1 MEEKMYRKNENEELV
16 ELSNEELSKIQE
28 EGGECYKRVA
38 IVVTASNI
46 REGVNSFNILEKQF
60 ADIYKR
66 EFKEISEEDIK
77 EKIRE
82 VYYPTDEEI
91 EKDRIFEEEQLKN
104 ANLSKEEWKNRLNSI
119 FTNLFK
125 VGSHGTN

>member
-1 MEEKMYRKNENEELV
+1 MEQKEEKMYKKNENEEFV

-38 IVVTASNI
+38 IVVTSSNI
-46 REGVNSFNILEKQF
+46 REGVNLFNISEEQF

-66 EFKEISEEDIK
+66 KFDKLFEKDIEEI
-77 EKIRE
+77 IRE
-82 VYYPTDEEI
+82 VYHPTDEEI
-91 EKDRIFEEEQLKN
+91 EKDRIYEEEQLKSN
-104 ANLSKEEWKNRLNSI
+104 NLSKEEWKNRLNSM

-125 VGSHGTN
+125 VGS

>member
-104 ANLSKEEWKNRLNSI
+104 ANLSKEEWKNRLNSM

-125 VGSHGTN
+125 VGSNGTN